1 MNKLVVLACGLMLLP
16 GVALATDVYKWKDA
30 DGKIRYSDTPPPG
43 KVPYDKVIGK
53 KQLAPVEGAVAATDA
68 AAPDT
73 KAKKAADA
81 GGDKELDAN
90 KRKAEAEN
98 LKKKEQEKL
107 DAQKARDENCKNA
120 KSNLQ
125 NYKQGGRMYKFD
137 ENGERV
143 YLDDKDIAVGLE
155 KANQEVEQWCS
166 GQ

>member
-1 MNKLVVLACGLMLLP
+1 MNKLVVLVCGLMLLP

-30 DGKIRYSDTPPPG
+30 DGKIRYSDTPPSG
-43 KVPYDKVIGK
+43 KVPYDKVIGR
-53 KQLAPVEGAVAATDA
+53 KQAAPVEGPAAADA
-68 AAPDT
+68 AAPDA
-73 KAKKAADA
+73 KAQKAADA
-81 GGDKELDAN
+81 GGDKELDAK

-107 DAQKARDENCKNA
+107 DAQKMRDENCKNA

-125 NYKQGGRMYKFD
+125 NYKQGGRMYKID
-137 ENGERV
+137 EKGERV
-143 YLDDKDIAVGLE
+143 YLDDKDIAAGLE